1 MRIRPIAVMFAAI
14 LAAATLL
21 AQEPPPP
28 QTPPPPPP
36 QTVPPQPAPVPV
48 PVPAPEPPALE
59 PLPPTTPAPV
69 PTQQPQPAP
78 VPPAATQPTPPLST
92 VAASGYDRRD
102 ALPNIYL
109 ADGRASIRLRKL
121 IRNVLFE
128 SQIDYKFVTGD
139 ISTFLR
145 YKYYAQNF
153 TYKIGV
159 FDSISFGDIG
169 SHQDEFERTRG
180 GLLLLAFPRD
190 YNHRYFT
197 LLEDD
202 RLTFGDVTRVD
213 NRKNNIYTKLGYQY
227 GTEFDETLNSIVG
240 ESRGRLVPV
249 LTVFRE
255 LGPQKF
261 SFAAA
266 VTQGGRVSTGDYKYT
281 KFESEAIRRWDISST
296 SFVVTR
302 AHVGTFPAKEYLCK
316 NTPDVPPVECYSI
329 PGYEMFTLG
338 GREALR
344 SLDTSNGVSDG
355 TNEFHV
361 TNEYFVPV
369 FRNRDFRYRAIHF
382 NTMYAIA
389 YTGFGN
395 AAFEYR
401 DIFRTRDF
409 AVDAGLGTEM
419 QLSVRDFDVL
429 LSILYAH
436 TIRGPEERKS
446 NKVQFTIHTVR

>member
-1 MRIRPIAVMFAAI
+1 MRIRPIAVTFAVI
-14 LAAATLL
+14 LSAATLFG
-21 AQEPPPP
+21 QEPPPP
-28 QTPPPPPP
+28 QTPPAPPAP
-36 QTVPPQPAPVPV
+36 TTPPQPAPVP
-48 PVPAPEPPALE
+48 ETPPQ
-59 PLPPTTPAPV
+59 TTPAPV
-69 PTQQPQPAP
+69 PTPPPQETPVP
-78 VPPAATQPTPPLST
+78 VPPTATQPTPPLST

-121 IRNVLFE
+121 IKNVLFE

-159 FDSISFGDIG
+159 FDSISFGAIG
-169 SHQDEFERTRG
+169 SHQNEFERTRG
-180 GLLLLAFPRD
+180 GLLLLEFPRD

-227 GTEFDETLNSIVG
+227 GTEFDEKLNSIVG

-266 VTQGGRVSTGDYKYT
+266 ITQGAKISTGDYQYT
-281 KFESEAIRRWDISST
+281 KLEGETIRRWDVSSA
-296 SFVVTR
+296 SFIVTR
-302 AHVGTFPAKEYLCK
+302 AHIGTFPAKQYLCQ
-316 NTPDVPPVECYSI
+316 NTPTVPPVECYSI

-344 SLDTSNGVSDG
+344 SLSTTNSVSDG
-355 TNEFHV
+355 TNEFHM

-369 FRNRDFRYRAIHF
+369 FRNRDYRYRALHF
-382 NTMYAIA
+382 NTAYAIA
-389 YTGFGN
+389 YSGFGN
-395 AAFEYR
+395 AAFAYR
-401 DIFRTRDF
+401 DVFKTRDF

-419 QLSVRDFDVL
+419 QLTVRDFEVL
-429 LSILYAH
+429 VSVLFAH
-436 TIRGPEERKS
+436 TIRAPSERKS
-446 NKVQFTIHTVR
+446 NKVQFTVHTVH

>member
-1 MRIRPIAVMFAAI
+1 MPAMRIRPIAVMLAAI
-14 LAAATLL
+14 LAAATVL

-28 QTPPPPPP
+28 QTPPPTP
-36 QTVPPQPAPVPV
+36 QTVPPQPAPVT
-48 PVPAPEPPALE
+48 ETPPQ
-59 PLPPTTPAPV
+59 TTPAPV
-69 PTQQPQPAP
+69 PAP
-78 VPPAATQPTPPLST
+78 VPAPAPAPTQEQPTPPLST

-102 ALPNIYL
+102 TLPNIYL

-227 GTEFDETLNSIVG
+227 GTEFDETLNAIVG
-240 ESRGRLVPV
+240 EFRGRLIPV

-266 VTQGGRVSTGDYKYT
+266 VTQGGKISTGDYKYT
-281 KFESEAIRRWDISST
+281 KLESEAIRRWDVSPT

-302 AHVGTFPAKEYLCK
+302 AHIGTFPVKDYLCK

-344 SLDTSNGVSDG
+344 SLSTANGVSDG

-382 NTMYAIA
+382 NTAYAIA
-389 YTGFGN
+389 YAGFGN

-401 DIFRTRDF
+401 DVFRTRDF

-419 QLSVRDFDVL
+419 QLTVRDFDVL

>member
-1 MRIRPIAVMFAAI
+1 MPAMRLRPIAVILAAI
-14 LAAATLL
+14 LAAATLF

-28 QTPPPPPP
+28 QTPPPTPAPA
-36 QTVPPQPAPVPV
+36 TPPQPSPVP
-48 PVPAPEPPALE
+48 EPQPQ
-59 PLPPTTPAPV
+59 TTPAPA
-69 PTQQPQPAP
+69 PAP
-78 VPPAATQPTPPLST
+78 APAPTPAQETPAATQPTPPLSAI
-92 VAASGYDRRD
+92 AASGYDRRD

-121 IRNVLFE
+121 IKNVLFE

-159 FDSISFGDIG
+159 FDSISFGAIG

-180 GLLLLAFPRD
+180 GLLLLEFPRD

-240 ESRGRLVPV
+240 ESRGRLIPV

-266 VTQGGRVSTGDYKYT
+266 VTQGGKVSTGDYKYT
-281 KFESEAIRRWDISST
+281 KFESAAIRRWDVSST

-302 AHVGTFPAKEYLCK
+302 AHIGTFPVKQYLCA
-316 NTPDVPPVECYSI
+316 NTPTVPPVECYSI
-329 PGYEMFTLG
+329 PGYEMFSLG

-344 SLDTSNGVSDG
+344 SLSTTNSVSSG

-369 FRNRDFRYRAIHF
+369 FRNRDYRYRAVHF
-382 NTMYAIA
+382 NTAYAIA

-395 AAFEYR
+395 AAFAYR

-419 QLSVRDFDVL
+419 QMTVRDFEVL
-429 LSILYAH
+429 LSVLYAH
-436 TIRGPEERKS
+436 TIRGPEARKS

>member
-1 MRIRPIAVMFAAI
+1 MRIQPIAVTFAVI
-14 LAAATLL
+14 LAAATVL

-28 QTPPPPPP
+28 QQPPAPPAPTTPPQPTPAPAPEAQPPTTQPVPTPPP
-36 QTVPPQPAPVPV
+36 
-48 PVPAPEPPALE
+48 LE
-59 PLPPTTPAPV
+59 S
-69 PTQQPQPAP
+69 PAP
-78 VPPAATQPTPPLST
+78 VPPTTTQPTPPLSP

-102 ALPNIYL
+102 VLPNIYL

-121 IRNVLFE
+121 IKNVLFE

-145 YKYYAQNF
+145 YKYYAQDF

-159 FDSISFGDIG
+159 FDSISFGAIG
-169 SHQDEFERTRG
+169 SHQNEFERTRG
-180 GLLLLAFPRD
+180 GLLLFEFPRN
-190 YNHRYFT
+190 YNLRYFT
-197 LLEDD
+197 LLQDD

-266 VTQGGRVSTGDYKYT
+266 VTQGGKVSTGDYKYT
-281 KFESEAIRRWDISST
+281 KLEAEGIRRWDVSST

-302 AHVGTFPAKEYLCK
+302 AHIGTFVSKQYLCK
-316 NTPDVPPVECYSI
+316 DTPTVPPVECYSI

-338 GREALR
+338 GSEALR
-344 SLDTSNGVSDG
+344 SLSTTNSVSDG
-355 TNEFHV
+355 TNEFHM

-369 FRNRDFRYRAIHF
+369 FRNRDYRYREVHF
-382 NTMYAIA
+382 NTAYAIA
-389 YTGFGN
+389 YAGFGN
-395 AAFEYR
+395 AAFAYQ
-401 DIFRTRDF
+401 DVLKTRDF

-419 QLSVRDFDVL
+419 QLTVRDYEVL
-429 LSILYAH
+429 LSVLFAH
-436 TIRGPEERKS
+436 TIRAPAERKS
-446 NKVQFTIHTVR
+446 NKVQFTLHTVR